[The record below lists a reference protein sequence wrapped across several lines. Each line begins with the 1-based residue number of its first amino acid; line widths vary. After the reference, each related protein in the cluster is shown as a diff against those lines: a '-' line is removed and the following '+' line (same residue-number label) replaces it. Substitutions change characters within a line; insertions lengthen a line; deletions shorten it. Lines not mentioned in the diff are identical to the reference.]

1 MTLKKANRVLSP
13 LGKILIEV
21 PCLIYPEKWPNGYF
35 TFEHINYFTEESLT
49 SCLSQQ
55 GFTLI
60 YTSVYADNLA
70 YPVILVL
77 AQKSQS
83 KTLSEGVVD
92 SPKKSKI

>member
-1 MTLKKANRVLSP
+1 MFVMTVPMVDSP
-13 LGKILIEV
+13 GARLFGLHWHAFL
-21 PCLIYPEKWPNGYF
+21 P
-35 TFEHINYFTEESLT
+35 EHINYFTEESLT